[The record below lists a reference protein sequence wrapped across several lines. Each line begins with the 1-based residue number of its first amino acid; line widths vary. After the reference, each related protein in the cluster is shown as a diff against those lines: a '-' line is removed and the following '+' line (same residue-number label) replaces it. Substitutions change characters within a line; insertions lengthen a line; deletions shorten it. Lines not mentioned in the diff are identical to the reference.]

1 MVGAVLAPRELI
13 VSEALASPLAF
24 DAVTVTV
31 LVFVSADVP
40 DNTPVAELKV
50 KPDGNVP
57 AIEYEVAGG

>member
-31 LVFVSADVP
+31 RELVTVGVP

-50 KPDGNVP
+50 KPDSKVSV
-57 AIEYEVAGG
+57 IEYEVAGG

>member
-31 LVFVSADVP
+31 SVFVTVDVP

-50 KPDGNVP
+50 KPDGKVP
-57 AIEYEVAGG
+57 VIE